1 MVAGQS
7 FTHSD
12 RPHAEVSHAEVSREQ
27 EERLQRYNRKLVELA
42 RSKALEEGDLARALR
57 EITEAAAQALGV
69 ARASVWLYT
78 DERAG
83 IRCLDLY
90 EVDKSAHSAGTEL
103 GSADFPGYFRAL
115 EEERTI
121 PAHDAHTDPRTRE
134 FSAPYLAPL
143 GIGAMLDAP
152 IRKAGKMIGVVCHE
166 HIGGKRTWSFEE
178 QVFAGSVADF
188 VTLAMEAQERARAD
202 NARRRAEEVL
212 IDRER
217 RLRRHNELL
226 VELGKSK
233 ALAEGDLT
241 TALREITEVAARSL
255 EVDRASVWLYT
266 GDRRGILCLDLF
278 EAGKVAHSSGTQLGK
293 VDFPRYFAALEEERT
308 IAATDAHTDER
319 TREFSEPYLRPLGI
333 GAMLDA
339 PIRQQG
345 RMTGVVCHEHVGAAR
360 EWSIDEQNFAGSLA
374 DCVSLAIAAAERK
387 KAELA
392 LAERVADLARSN
404 SELEQFAYVASH
416 DLQEPLRMVSSY
428 VALLEKRYKGKLD
441 PEADKYI
448 GYAVEGARRMRGL
461 IQDLLAYSRAGR
473 REDEL
478 SPADPRRA
486 VDAALANLR
495 GLIEETGAEVVIGP
509 LPGVLGNDTQ
519 LVQLFQNLIENAL
532 KYRAEAP
539 PRVELGAERDG
550 EQWTFSVKDNG
561 IGIEPQYAERIFRIF
576 QRLHDRQQYGGSGIG
591 LAIAKR
597 IVERHRGRIWVE
609 SSAGCGATFKFTLPA
624 VEAGA

>member
-1 MVAGQS
+1 MVAGQG
-7 FTHSD
+7 FTHAD
-12 RPHAEVSHAEVSREQ
+12 RADAEVSREQ
-27 EERLQRYNRKLVELA
+27 EQRLQRYNRKLVELA
-42 RSKALEEGDLARALR
+42 RSKALEEGDLARAVR
-57 EITEAAAQALGV
+57 EITEAAADALGV
-69 ARASVWLYT
+69 ARASVWVYT

-90 EVDKSAHSAGTEL
+90 EVDKKAHSAGTEL

-121 PAHDAHTDPRTRE
+121 PAHDAHTDPRTSE

-166 HIGGKRTWSFEE
+166 HIGPKRVWSFEE

-188 VTLAMEAQERARAD
+188 VTLAMEAHERARAD

-212 IDRER
+212 LDRER

-233 ALAEGDLT
+233 ALAEGDLP

-255 EVDRASVWLYT
+255 EVERASVWLYT
-266 GDRRGILCLDLF
+266 ADHAGIVCLDLF
-278 EAGKVAHSSGTQLGK
+278 EAGKVAHNSGVQLNA

-308 IAATDAHTDER
+308 IAATDAHTDTR
-319 TREFSEPYLRPLGI
+319 TGEFSEVYLRPLGI

-345 RMTGVVCHEHVGAAR
+345 LMTGVVCHEHIGAAR

-374 DCVSLAIAAAERK
+374 DCVSLAIAASERK

-404 SELEQFAYVASH
+404 AELEQFAYVASH

-441 PEADKYI
+441 PDADKYI

-461 IQDLLAYSRAGR
+461 INDLLAYSRAGR

-478 SPADPRRA
+478 GPSESSRA
-486 VDAALANLR
+486 IEGALANLR
-495 GLIEETGAEVVIGP
+495 GLVEETGAEVVLGSMP
-509 LPGVLGNDTQ
+509 RVMGNDTQ
-519 LVQLFQNLIENAL
+519 LTQLFQNLIENAL
-532 KYRAEAP
+532 KYRGEAP
-539 PRVELGAERDG
+539 PRVELGAQRDG
-550 EQWTFSVKDNG
+550 AEWTFFVKDNG

-576 QRLHDRQQYGGSGIG
+576 QRLHDRQKYAGSGIG

-609 SSAGCGATFKFTLPA
+609 ANDGPGATFRFTVAAL
-624 VEAGA
+624 EGSR